1 MALKDNW
8 KQTGVG
14 LGHAFRDLGK
24 SVIKSVATGMKKAD
38 EWANK
43 EDKQEQSEENKETSE
58 EKEILFTEKKA
69 PEKEILF
76 VEKKEEE

>member
-43 EDKQEQSEENKETSE
+43 EDKQEKPEENKEIVV
-58 EKEILFTEKKA
+58 EKEDLFVEKKPA
-69 PEKEILF
+69 GEEVVF

>member
-1 MALKDNW
+1 MSLKDNW

-24 SVIKSVATGMKKAD
+24 SMIKSVATGVKKAD

-43 EDKQEQSEENKETSE
+43 EEKAEEQAE
-58 EKEILFTEKKA
+58 
-69 PEKEILF
+69 
-76 VEKKEEE
+76 EKKEEIEGGNDQTIFTP

>member
-43 EDKQEQSEENKETSE
+43 EDQQEQSEENKGTSE
-58 EKEILFTEKKA
+58 EKEILFTEKKE